1 MRLLILSYIYSYIT
15 YLLTF
20 PHNRKTPETLVSGV
34 NLTLEHK
41 YLAVRYIYK
50 NLLQQFPFSIIN
62 LQTITTIGTTTV
74 IIRNIVS
81 PTTWTFLFHHNGL
94 AFGLDS
100 IRITR
105 SAKLPVMLFT
115 FRHDMLII
123 LKKGLLQ
130 HRFHRNRRLV
140 RRIFHTF

>member
-1 MRLLILSYIYSYIT
+1 MNKKGAQVDL
-15 YLLTF
+15 
-20 PHNRKTPETLVSGV
+20 NR
-34 NLTLEHK
+34 NLH
-41 YLAVRYIYK
+41 IYK
-50 NLLQQFPFSIIN
+50 NLLQQFPFDIIN
-62 LQTITTIGTTTV
+62 LQAITTIGTTTV

-123 LKKGLLQ
+123 LKKRFASTSLPQKSSSYQTYFPRLLALYYQ
-130 HRFHRNRRLV
+130 HCKKAALE
-140 RRIFHTF
+140 

>member
-1 MRLLILSYIYSYIT
+1 MKKGAQVDL
-15 YLLTF
+15 
-20 PHNRKTPETLVSGV
+20 NR
-34 NLTLEHK
+34 NLH
-41 YLAVRYIYK
+41 IYK
-50 NLLQQFPFSIIN
+50 NLLQQFPFDIIN
-62 LQTITTIGTTTV
+62 LQAITTIGTTTV

-130 HRFHRNRRLV
+130 HRFHRNRRLI
-140 RRIFHTF
+140 RRIFHALLALYYQHCKKAALE